1 MHNELYKDTEAEAF
15 AGNAASVTTIENK
28 VDTVIV
34 SNKFDLI
41 QIVKGGSKVSD
52 MQIKTI
58 THTIDIITPIKLNG
72 VVFKDYAI
80 SRDGDLFVIDNNG
93 NFSLVEVITSQNST
107 QPTQVLVD
115 KQKRSLPNIYADTFN
130 ISKPEANKIIRNKH
144 SSFQPRTYRLVM
156 GTWDE

>member
-1 MHNELYKDTEAEAF
+1 MHSEVYKNTEAKSF
-15 AGNAASVTTIENK
+15 AGNSALSQIEK
-28 VDTVIV
+28 YDIKPC
-34 SNKFDLI
+34 SI
-41 QIVKGGSKVSD
+41 SK
-52 MQIKTI
+52 KTI
-58 THTIDIITPIKLNG
+58 SHTTEIITPIKLNDIF
-72 VVFKDYAI
+72 FKDYAI
-80 SRDGDLFVIDNNG
+80 SRDGDFFVIDNNG

-156 GTWDE
+156 ETWDE